1 MLLSQSGWKEP
12 VFTLATSVSTLSR
25 KRQREVRKAVT
36 SCIREHGVVFLTASF
51 EDSDSTASSMFF
63 EDIFPAFFQYAS
75 GEDCFESDEYI
86 HEALFLDLTN
96 YKYTTWKS
104 VCQERRQINQTRV
117 QDMTEPDT
125 MTYIRAGSCVRTC
138 SSMCIYVWPDATVC
152 VVRCVRTH

>member
-1 MLLSQSGWKEP
+1 MSVFLMGDRPFYCSPGMGIPSWLHHFSLPLHSGKWSDASMLLSQSGWKEP

-36 SCIREHGVVFLTASF
+36 SCVREHGVVFLTASF

-86 HEALFLDLTN
+86 HEALFEIGRITN
-96 YKYTTWKS
+96 IQHKKAF
-104 VCQERRQINQTRV
+104 V
-117 QDMTEPDT
+117 
-125 MTYIRAGSCVRTC
+125 
-138 SSMCIYVWPDATVC
+138 
-152 VVRCVRTH
+152 